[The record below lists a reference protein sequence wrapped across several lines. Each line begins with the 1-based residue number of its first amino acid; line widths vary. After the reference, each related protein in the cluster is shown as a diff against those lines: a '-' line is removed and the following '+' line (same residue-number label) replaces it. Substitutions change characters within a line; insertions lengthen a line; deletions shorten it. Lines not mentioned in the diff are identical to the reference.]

1 MFRDDVLIQVLAPHF
16 QIMSSQNIS
25 NSAVVRRRRHHE
37 THGRHQSCTHLGE
50 TMEMCDESRMESH
63 SRGALVQSAYSL
75 RDVPNV
81 ELTLR
86 FYETVEN
93 ILRHEAV
100 VF

>member
-1 MFRDDVLIQVLAPHF
+1 
-16 QIMSSQNIS
+16 
-25 NSAVVRRRRHHE
+25 
-37 THGRHQSCTHLGE
+37 
-50 TMEMCDESRMESH
+50 MEMCDESRMESH

-93 ILRHEAV
+93 VLRHEAV
-100 VF
+100 VFFCFFAFSHPDLVRGTGRIYLHVGFENLPPRAHYKIVLSK